1 MDVQPYTM
9 TASLKCNKS
18 KNRYVDILASESVC
32 FELCSSESGQ

>member
-18 KNRYVDILASESVC
+18 KNRYVDILASES
-32 FELCSSESGQ
+32 ELCSSESGQ